1 MADVCWVSRRAS
13 TSPITGTQL
22 VFHSISD
29 QIADEMLRSVV
40 TELDFGERTF
50 VDNFLRHELE
60 C

>member
-1 MADVCWVSRRAS
+1 VWANFHF
-13 TSPITGTQL
+13 PIIETQH

-50 VDNFLRHELE
+50 VENFLRHELE